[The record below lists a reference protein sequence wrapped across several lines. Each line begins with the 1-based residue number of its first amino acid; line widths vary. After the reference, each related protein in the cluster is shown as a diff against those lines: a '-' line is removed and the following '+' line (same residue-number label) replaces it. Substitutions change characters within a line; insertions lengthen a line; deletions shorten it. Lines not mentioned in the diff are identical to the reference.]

1 MQGRMYCELLTIYRT
16 NSCPYGLIV
25 SGKDDA
31 HADEEPKDKN
41 KRKVISLL
49 QKWQHCNDAPAH
61 DVFTFQ

>member
-1 MQGRMYCELLTIYRT
+1 MF
-16 NSCPYGLIV
+16 
-25 SGKDDA
+25 GKDDA
-31 HADEEPKDKN
+31 HADEEPRDKK